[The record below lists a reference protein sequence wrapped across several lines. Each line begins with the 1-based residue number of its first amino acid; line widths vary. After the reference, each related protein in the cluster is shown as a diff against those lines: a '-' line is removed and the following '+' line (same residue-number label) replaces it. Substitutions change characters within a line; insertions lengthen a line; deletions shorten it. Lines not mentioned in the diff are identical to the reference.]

1 MGDELQRNAAAGSGP
16 RLDEELLPE
25 WVVSWSAASRARTSA
40 APPGAKP
47 LTIRTGRLG
56 HSSARLEAGT
66 SAAANHEATRSM
78 L

>member
-1 MGDELQRNAAAGSGP
+1 MLPPAPARVSTKNCCPNA
-16 RLDEELLPE
+16 
-25 WVVSWSAASRARTSA
+25 VVSWSAASRARTSA

-56 HSSARLEAGT
+56 HSSAQLVAGT
-66 SAAANHEATRSM
+66 PAATNHEATSSM

>member
-1 MGDELQRNAAAGSGP
+1 
-16 RLDEELLPE
+16 
-25 WVVSWSAASRARTSA
+25 VVSWSAESRARTSA

-66 SAAANHEATRSM
+66 SAAANHEATNST